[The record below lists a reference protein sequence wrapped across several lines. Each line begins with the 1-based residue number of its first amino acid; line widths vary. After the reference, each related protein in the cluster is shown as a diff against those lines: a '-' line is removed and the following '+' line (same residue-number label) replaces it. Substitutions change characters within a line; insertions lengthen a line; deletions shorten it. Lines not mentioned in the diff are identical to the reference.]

1 MQELMKTC
9 LAHCWPALL
18 GAAVIAYLLGS
29 VNFAIIVTRLMS
41 KKDIGD
47 FGSGNAGATNVLR
60 SQGPLPAILTTV
72 GDLAKSI
79 LAVVIGGWLVSQAL
93 RGVPEVMLSS
103 YKFTY

>member
-41 KKDIGD
+41 KKDIRD
-47 FGSGNAGATNVLR
+47 FGSGNAGRDQCTAFAGAASRHFDYSRR
-60 SQGPLPAILTTV
+60 SGQEHPV
-72 GDLAKSI
+72 GGYWRLAGF
-79 LAVVIGGWLVSQAL
+79 AGA
-93 RGVPEVMLSS
+93 
-103 YKFTY
+103 